1 MKVHPVNLLVALV
14 ISGLLTYGIVS
25 VNGLPYPGLIG
36 VGAFVTLAS
45 TLVTAIGLQ
54 FENPRAGVNVRL
66 VSLLF
71 FAGLL
76 LFHAAAAF
84 LTPSQTVYVIVTGIA
99 FMVYVLIANAV
110 HSARQ

>member
-1 MKVHPVNLLVALV
+1 MKIHPVNLLVALV
-14 ISGLLTYGIVS
+14 ISALLTYGLVS
-25 VNGLPYPGLIG
+25 VDGLPYPGLIG
-36 VGAFVTLAS
+36 VGGFVTLAS
-45 TLVTAIGLQ
+45 TLATAIGLQ

-66 VSLLF
+66 VSVLF

-76 LFHAAAAF
+76 LFHAGAVF
-84 LTPSQTVYVIVTGIA
+84 LAPSQTVYVITTGIV